1 MRFAVISLTAK
12 GGKIA
17 PEIVS
22 TLNENHQAVHYCF
35 HKYPAENGVIFEDLQ
50 SLVNELFYVCDGLI
64 FVSAAGIAVRKIAP
78 LLRSKLTDP
87 AVVAVDEGGRF
98 AVSLLSGH
106 MGGAN
111 ALTEFIAAKIGATP
125 VITTATDTGGKF
137 SPDSFAV
144 ANNLHICDMKAAKE
158 LAAEV
163 LNGEKIGISSDFP
176 YKNLPSDFTDDC
188 NAEYG
193 ICISEN
199 KNKKP
204 FLHTLNFVPKN
215 ISVGF
220 GCKKNTDCEMFEN
233 FVLDNLKQNNIDIT
247 QLRFAATIDIKMN
260 ETAILQFCRKYSIP
274 LKFFTAQQLMT
285 AEGEFT
291 SSEFV
296 KKTTGADNVC
306 ERSAA
311 MEGGKIIVPKY
322 SENGMTFAAAVN
334 QTDIDFERRI
344 F

>member
-1 MRFAVISLTAK
+1 MRFAVISLTEK

-17 PEIVS
+17 SEIMS
-22 TLNENHQAVHYCF
+22 ALNEKHYAVHYCF
-35 HKYPAENGVIFEDLQ
+35 YKYPVENGVTFEDLQ
-50 SLVNELFYVCDGLI
+50 KLVNELFYVCDGLV
-64 FVSAAGIAVRKIAP
+64 FVCATGIAVRKIAP

-87 AVVAVDEGGRF
+87 AVVTVDEGGRF

-106 MGGAN
+106 IGGAN
-111 ALTEFIAAKIGATP
+111 GLAEFIAEKTGAIA

-144 ANNLHICDMKAAKE
+144 ANNLHICDMKTAKE
-158 LAAEV
+158 LAAMV
-163 LNGEKIGISSDFP
+163 LKGEKIGISSDFP
-176 YKNLPSDFTDDC
+176 YRNLTSDFTADT
-188 NAEYG
+188 NSEYG
-193 ICISEN
+193 VCISEN
-199 KNKKP
+199 KDKKP
-204 FLHTLNFVPKN
+204 FVHTLNLVPKN

-220 GCKKNTDCEMFEN
+220 GCKKNTDCEMFEG
-233 FVLDNLKQNNIDIT
+233 FVLDNLKRNNIDIT
-247 QLRFAATIDIKMN
+247 QVRFAATIDIKIN
-260 ETAILQFCRKYSIP
+260 ETAILKFCRRYAIP
-274 LKFFTAQQLMT
+274 LKFYTAQQLMS
-285 AEGEFT
+285 AEGEFG

-322 SENGMTFAAAVN
+322 AQNGMTFAAAVN

>member
-22 TLNENHQAVHYCF
+22 ALNEKHDAQHYCF
-35 HKYPAENGVIFEDLQ
+35 HKYPVENAVIFEDLQ
-50 SLVNELFYVCDGLI
+50 QLVNQLFYVCDGLI

-106 MGGAN
+106 IGGAN
-111 ALTEFIAAKIGATP
+111 GLAEFIAEKTGAIA

-144 ANNLHICDMKAAKE
+144 ANYLHICDMKAAKE
-158 LAAEV
+158 LAAAV
-163 LNGEKIGISSDFP
+163 LSGEKIGISSDFP
-176 YKNLPSDFTDDC
+176 YKNLPSDFTDEA

-199 KNKKP
+199 KDKKP
-204 FLHTLNFVPKN
+204 FVYTLNLVPKN
-215 ISVGF
+215 ISMGL
-220 GCKKNTDCEMFEN
+220 GCKKNTDCEMLES
-233 FVLDNLKQNNIDIT
+233 FVLDNLKRNNIDIT
-247 QLRFAATIDIKMN
+247 QVRFAATIDIKKN
-260 ETAILQFCRKYSIP
+260 ETAILKFCRNYSIP
-274 LKFFTAQQLMT
+274 LRFYTAQQLMG
-285 AEGEFT
+285 AEGEFS

-296 KKTTGADNVC
+296 KKTTGVDNVC
-306 ERSAA
+306 ERGAS

-322 SENGMTFAAAVN
+322 TQNGMTFAAALN
-334 QTDIDFERRI
+334 ETDIDFERRI